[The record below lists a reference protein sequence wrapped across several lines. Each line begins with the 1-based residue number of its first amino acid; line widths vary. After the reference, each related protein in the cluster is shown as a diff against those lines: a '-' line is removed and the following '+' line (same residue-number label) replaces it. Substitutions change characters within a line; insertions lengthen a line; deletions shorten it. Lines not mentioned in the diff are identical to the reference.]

1 MTKRPRLS
9 FWQIWNMSFGFLGIQ
24 FGYALQNANVSRIFE
39 TLGANIDA
47 IPILWI
53 AAPVTGLI
61 IQPIIGHMSDNTWGR
76 LGRRRPFFLIG
87 AILASAALIFM
98 PNSPVLWVA
107 AGMLWILDASIN
119 VSMEP
124 FRAFVG
130 DMLPSEQRTKG
141 FAMQSFFI
149 GTGAVIASALPYIL
163 TEWVGVANTAPE
175 GQIPP
180 SVKWS
185 FYLGAIAFFGA
196 VLLTIIKT
204 KEYSPEEL
212 KAFEEAE
219 QAEVKQKTGSE
230 SIVQHQEIAGK
241 FFLKQSLIWIAL
253 GFVLSLGVL
262 YFTLDP
268 KLYIVTIGV
277 LAFGVIQLIVGL
289 LKNAGKNE
297 GGLVVVINDLFNMPK
312 TMAQLAVVQFFS
324 WFALFAMWI
333 YTTAG
338 VTSHIYDMKI
348 SQGELNQLKME
359 QQRLMAQSDSVETG
373 FRFTVLDEEILK
385 IENHFAKGKAEVA
398 VPLRLVNLFLREG
411 GESESTKE
419 VQYQNAYQIDESL
432 FNRFT
437 VIVKEYNTGANWV
450 GICFATYN
458 GFAAVMAFLLV
469 IIAKYTSRKVT
480 HAISLVA
487 GGIGLIS
494 IFFVTNPTMLL
505 VSMLGVG
512 LAWASILSMPYAILA
527 GSLPSNKMGTY
538 MGIFNFFIVI
548 PQILAASILGFFVGT
563 VFGGEAIYSLILG
576 GASMIFAAL
585 MVFFVTDRDD
595 VIAHK

>member
-87 AILASAALIFM
+87 AILASAALLFM

-175 GQIPP
+175 GQVPP

-196 VLLTIIKT
+196 VIWTIIKT
-204 KEYSPEEL
+204 KEYSPDEL

-219 QAEVKQKTGSE
+219 QAEVREKTGAD
-230 SIVQHQEIAGK
+230 SITKQDELAASV
-241 FFLKQSLIWIAL
+241 FFKHSFIWL
-253 GFVLSLGVL
+253 FVGLVLSFGVWR
-262 YFTLDP
+262 FSLDP
-268 KLYIVTIGV
+268 KLFIVTIGIV
-277 LAFGVIQLIVGL
+277 VFGVIQLVVGL
-289 LKNAGKNE
+289 LKKSGKHK

-312 TMAQLAVVQFFS
+312 TMGQLAVVQFFS

-348 SQGELNQLKME
+348 TQGELNQLKVE
-359 QQRLMAQSDSVETG
+359 QARLKTEAQTSEFKFAV
-373 FRFTVLDEEILK
+373 FEEELAK
-385 IENHFAKGKAEVA
+385 IEAHFEKGETEVA
-398 VPLRLVNLFLREG
+398 VPLRMVNLFLREG
-411 GESESTKE
+411 AKAENSDEILYE
-419 VQYQNAYQIDESL
+419 NVYHIDESL
-432 FNRFT
+432 YERFI
-437 VIVKEYNTGANWV
+437 VILKEYNTGANWV

-458 GFAAVMAFLLV
+458 GFAAIMAFLLV
-469 IIAKYTSRKVT
+469 IIAKYTSRKFT

-494 IFFVTNPTMLL
+494 IFFVSNPTMLL

-563 VFGGEAIYSLILG
+563 VFSGQAIYSLILG
-576 GASMIFAAL
+576 GASMIIAAIAV
-585 MVFFVTDRDD
+585 MFVTDRDD
-595 VIAHK
+595 VVANV